1 MPCYSMVC
9 EPLEVKEVKR
19 AKGPREGVRETG
31 EPCSAIIVA
40 AGAFAYVLPC
50 DPVLSRLPLT

>member
-1 MPCYSMVC
+1 MVC